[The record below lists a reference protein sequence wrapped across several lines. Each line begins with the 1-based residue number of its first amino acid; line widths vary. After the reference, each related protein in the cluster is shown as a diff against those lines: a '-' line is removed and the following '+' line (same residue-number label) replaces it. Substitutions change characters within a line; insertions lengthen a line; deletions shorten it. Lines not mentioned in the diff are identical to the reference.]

1 MYVIFVLTW
10 FCFVLFKG
18 RRAEAEHEIS
28 PISVATAGLHITAAS
43 STENPT
49 TDETEEV
56 VSEEQKEP
64 VLEDEGPVSLGNSAT
79 EEMSSPT
86 HVTCLTVQPNR
97 VLCGV
102 RLK

>member
-1 MYVIFVLTW
+1 M
-10 FCFVLFKG
+10 
-18 RRAEAEHEIS
+18 EAEHEIL
-28 PISVATAGLHITAAS
+28 PISAATAGLYITEDS
-43 STENPT
+43 STEYPT
-49 TDETEEV
+49 TEETEEV

-64 VLEDEGPVSLGNSAT
+64 VLEDEGPVSLGNSAI

-86 HVTCLTVQPNR
+86 HITCLTVQPNR